1 MKWIVLG
8 WQSPH
13 PGPFGATPGYLVQTA
28 SGNLLIDCGSGVLS
42 RLLAR
47 VSLADVTAVILSHYH
62 ADHVSDLGVL
72 QYAAMMAVQRGERA
86 TPITVYAPRQP
97 EADFARAAYK
107 TYVQAVPIDE
117 DAPLHLAGVTV
128 RFHRTAHPVPC
139 YAVRLDDGE
148 RALAYTADTGP
159 DTDWGAFLHDVDLL
173 VAEATYRTA
182 DAPAGARGH
191 LTAAEAGAL
200 ARRYGAR
207 RLLLTHLYPGYDADV
222 LVREAQESFA
232 GPVLCARDGLE
243 VSL

>member
-1 MKWIVLG
+1 MKWIVIG

-13 PGPFGATPGYLVQTA
+13 PGPHGATSGYLVQTA
-28 SGNLLIDCGSGVLS
+28 GGNLLIDCGSGVVS

-47 VSLADVTAVILSHYH
+47 VSLAEVTAVILTHYH

-72 QYAAMMAVQRGERA
+72 QYAAMMANLRGERTA
-86 TPITVYAPRQP
+86 PLLVYAPREP
-97 EADFARAAYK
+97 ATDFARVTYK

-128 RFHRTAHPVPC
+128 RFRRTAHPVPC

-159 DTDWGAFLHDVDLL
+159 DTDWGAFLRDVDLL

-191 LTAAEAGAL
+191 LTAAEAGML

-207 RLLLTHLYPGYDADV
+207 RLLLTHLDPNSDADA
-222 LVREAQESFA
+222 LVQEAQSAFA